1 VTQVKETGND
11 CITIIRPHGLA
22 FRQQLQSHFWGGSRI
37 LGPRGELLAE
47 AEDREML
54 ITAELSRTAIAK
66 ARFELPTHRDA
77 DTPLIRELMAGY
89 R

>member
-1 VTQVKETGND
+1 NVRFYAMTYGTPVIMANRYGPEG
-11 CITIIRPHGLA
+11 A
-22 FRQQLQSHFWGGSRI
+22 SHFWGGSRI
-37 LGPRGELLAE
+37 LGPRGEVLAE
-47 AEDREML
+47 AEDREQL
-54 ITAELSRTAIAK
+54 ITATLSRTAIAR